1 MNISSNIIAH
11 NFIQYSFSYEKEI
24 GKIFE
29 KPIIIFD
36 NECRKLA
43 QLCSEQ
49 LPVDQR
55 YAFIPFP
62 DTLHFITATDPR
74 EATKTSCTLYQVPQE
89 YMMKYEDLVKFYTKL
104 KQDIAFIQQWFS
116 LFIKEDSIPN
126 SFIKYPFV
134 LRQLLGITSNEP
146 YEIPKGKE
154 SFWHKAEDTLNYYA
168 GLQLIL

>member
-1 MNISSNIIAH
+1 MNIPNNVIAH
-11 NFIQYSFSYEKEI
+11 SFIHCSFSYEEEI

-29 KPIIIFD
+29 KPITIFD

-49 LPVDQR
+49 LPADQR

-62 DTLHFITATDPR
+62 DTLYFIATTDPR
-74 EATKTSCTLYQVPQE
+74 EVTKTPCTLYQVPQE
-89 YMMKYEDLVKFYTKL
+89 YMMKYEDLVKFYIKL
-104 KQDIAFIQQWFS
+104 KQDTAFIQQWFS
-116 LFIKEDSIPN
+116 LFINKDAVTI
-126 SFIKYPFV
+126 SFIEYPPV
-134 LRQLLGITSNEP
+134 LRQFLGITSDEP